1 MMGEIFASRRRK
13 EAVVTRSPKTGSA
26 TVRSEW
32 PYVIMVVLGM
42 LAWVFVGGD
51 RSSRSTPRL

>member
-1 MMGEIFASRRRK
+1 MMGEIFVSRRRK
-13 EAVVTRSPKTGSA
+13 EVVVTRSPKTGSA

-42 LAWVFVGGD
+42 LA
-51 RSSRSTPRL
+51 

>member
-1 MMGEIFASRRRK
+1 MMGEIFASHRRK
-13 EAVVTRSPKTGSA
+13 GAVVTRSPKTGSA

-42 LAWVFVGGD
+42 LA
-51 RSSRSTPRL
+51 